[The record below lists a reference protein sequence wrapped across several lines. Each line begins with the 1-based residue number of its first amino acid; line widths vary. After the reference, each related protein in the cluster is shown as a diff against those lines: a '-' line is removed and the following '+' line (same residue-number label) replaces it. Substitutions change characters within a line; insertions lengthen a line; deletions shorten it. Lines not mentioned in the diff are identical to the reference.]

1 MNLRSSVVTSVFG
14 TSKGLKKICRCM
26 YVYLSMY
33 VCMAYVGVGKTLL
46 ISPAAL
52 TRKTTGEISNLMA
65 VDSTRLQV
73 NTVCVCMYVYV
84 LCMYVLYYICMYAC
98 NMFNDRQ

>member
-1 MNLRSSVVTSVFG
+1 MSV
-14 TSKGLKKICRCM
+14 
-26 YVYLSMY
+26 YVCVSID
-33 VCMAYVGVGKTLL
+33 VCMAYVVVGKTLL

-73 NTVCVCMYVYV
+73 NTVCVCMYV
-84 LCMYVLYYICMYAC
+84 CMYYIINYLSMYVCMYLI
-98 NMFNDRQ
+98 